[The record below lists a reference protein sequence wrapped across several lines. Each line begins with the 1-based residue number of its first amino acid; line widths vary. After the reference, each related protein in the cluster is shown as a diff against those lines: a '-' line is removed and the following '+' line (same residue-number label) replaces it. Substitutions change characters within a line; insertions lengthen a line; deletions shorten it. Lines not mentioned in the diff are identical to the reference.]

1 MKSVSKKLPRVHDI
15 DALLFDTPTCGGG
28 GFGGGSICCGG
39 EVQQVEEEEEEDP
52 AL

>member
-1 MKSVSKKLPRVHDI
+1 MKSVSKKLPKVHDI

-28 GFGGGSICCGG
+28 GGGGGVCCGG
-39 EVQQVEEEEEEDP
+39 EVQQEEGEEEGEDP

>member
-28 GFGGGSICCGG
+28 GGGGGVCCGG
-39 EVQQVEEEEEEDP
+39 EVQQEEGEEEGEDP